1 MFPSFARQTVTRERP
16 IRVSDGRG
24 GFEDDWTTPNTL
36 TLDRCT
42 VQPGASA
49 EDLTTRAGVL
59 IAWTVMVAGE
69 PDVLASDR
77 VVVRGV
83 PYSID
88 GEPARWPSAT
98 GGLDNTVLLL
108 KRWEG

>member
-1 MFPSFARQTVTRERP
+1 MFPSFARQSVTRERSL
-16 IRVSDGRG
+16 RVSDGRG
-24 GFEDDWTTPNTL
+24 GFEYDWTAPAALVLNG
-36 TLDRCT
+36 CT

-49 EDLTTRAGVL
+49 EDMANRAGVL
-59 IAWTVMVAGE
+59 VTWTVMVGGV
-69 PDVLASDR
+69 PDVQAGDR
-77 VVVRGV
+77 IVVRGT

-98 GGLDNTVLLL
+98 GGLDHTVLLL